1 LTSAVPRRDD
11 VYAGLTWNRF
21 RARLSV
27 FGVGATPKDQ
37 RQRQDDRSRR
47 QRCQGCILPTHRSGN
62 ITRNFQNQIR
72 RAATAILAAALG
84 LACAAPAAPAADLA
98 GHVNLFAGTRPGPGT
113 FGGGHNFPG
122 ATLPFGMVQWG
133 PDTTP
138 SAPHSGGYDHRDNHI
153 SGFSLTHLS
162 GAGCALYGDFPFLP
176 TTEPI
181 DSSPAQPGGPGLD
194 GRFQPGFSHSEE
206 GGWPGFYEVRLNPV
220 RGADIDVGLTA
231 TTRTG
236 MAHFEFPAN
245 PHASVLVNAGGSAQA
260 DDFAA
265 VEVDPDR
272 REISGTASSG
282 LFCGQRPRY
291 RVYFAAVFD
300 RRFEAY
306 GTWKDGS
313 LEPSG
318 QAAEDTQRPAANPRT
333 SARAGAYASFDT
345 RRNRTVT
352 ARVGISFVSVEGAR
366 ANLAAE
372 SSGKDFAA
380 IGLGARKRWNQA
392 LGRVRVSGGP
402 KPLLDTF
409 YTALYHAFLAPRT
422 FNDVGGAYPGM
433 DGQIHQARGRTQYAD
448 FSGWDTYRTQ
458 VQLLSLLAPERAS
471 EMMRSLLADAEQSG
485 CLPRWP
491 YANGQSMTMVGDS
504 ADPIL
509 ASAAAFGAGAFD
521 RQAALAAMVKG
532 ATESCRSANGDYLER
547 QGLDDYLTHGYVPF
561 DLDTNTRNANS
572 IYGDPDAV
580 WGSAATTLE
589 YAVDDFAIA
598 QLAARS
604 LHDRATYDAFM
615 HRSANW
621 RRLFN
626 PASGMV
632 EPRFADGR
640 FPTPYDNLG
649 GGGFVEGNSAQYTWM
664 VPQDP
669 AGLIGR
675 RGGPAKAA
683 ARLDRFLHELN
694 GGSGGTHTDHALLG
708 NEPTLQTPWLYDWMR
723 QPYRTQ
729 AAVRR
734 ALLGLYDTA
743 PDGYPGNDDLGT
755 LSAWYVFG
763 ALGLYPEVPGVGV
776 LAIGSPLFERAEIRL
791 AHRRRALILA
801 SAREVTT
808 AGSGKRRHREVR
820 SLSPATAPYIQSLR
834 LNGHAYAKPWTTY
847 CALARGATLF
857 YQLGRQPN
865 RRWGASAAVAPP
877 SFGPQRSMPKS
888 DCAP

>member
-1 LTSAVPRRDD
+1 VVSLAFAVVAPA
-11 VYAGLTWNRF
+11 V
-21 RARLSV
+21 
-27 FGVGATPKDQ
+27 
-37 RQRQDDRSRR
+37 
-47 QRCQGCILPTHRSGN
+47 
-62 ITRNFQNQIR
+62 
-72 RAATAILAAALG
+72 AAAD
-84 LACAAPAAPAADLA
+84 PA
-98 GHVNLFAGTRPGPGT
+98 GHVNPFAGTRPGPGT

-122 ATLPFGMVQWG
+122 AALPFGMVQWS

-138 SAPHSGGYDHRDNHI
+138 SAPHSGGYDHRDNHLR
-153 SGFSLTHLS
+153 GFSLTHLS

-176 TTEPI
+176 TTEPMT
-181 DSSPAQPGGPGLD
+181 SSPAASGGGLA

-206 GGWPGFYEVRLNPV
+206 AGWPGFYEVRLNPV
-220 RGADIDVGLTA
+220 RGADIDVALTA

-236 MAHFEFPAN
+236 MARFEFRAN
-245 PHASVLVNAGGSAQA
+245 PHASVLVDAGGSAQA
-260 DDFAA
+260 NDFAA
-265 VEVDPDR
+265 VEVDPSR

-291 RVYFAAVFD
+291 RIYFAAIFD
-300 RRFEAY
+300 RRFDAS
-306 GTWKDGS
+306 GTWEGGALDPG
-313 LEPSG
+313 G
-318 QAAEDTQRPAANPRT
+318 RAAEDSQKPEANPRT
-333 SARAGAYASFDT
+333 TAQAGAYASFDT
-345 RRNRTVT
+345 RKNRFVT
-352 ARVGISFVSVEGAR
+352 ARVGISFVSVDGAR

-372 SSGKDFAA
+372 SRGRGFGA
-380 IGLGARKRWNQA
+380 IGRLARKRWNQA

-402 KPLLDTF
+402 QRLLDTF

-422 FNDVGGAYPGM
+422 FSDVGGAYPGM
-433 DGQIHQARGRTQYAD
+433 DGQIHQARGRVQYAD

-471 EMMRSLLADAEQSG
+471 EMMRSLLADAAQSG

-491 YANGQSMTMVGDS
+491 YANGQSMTMVGDP

-521 RQAALAAMVKG
+521 RRAALEAMVRG
-532 ATESCRSANGDYLER
+532 ATQPCRSTNGDYLQR
-547 QGLDDYLTHGYVPF
+547 QGLAPYMALGYVPF

-604 LHDRATYDAFM
+604 LRDRATYRAFM
-615 HRSANW
+615 RRSANW

-640 FPTPYDNLG
+640 FPAPYDNLG

-669 AGLIGR
+669 AGLVRRMGGR
-675 RGGPAKAA
+675 GKAA
-683 ARLDRFLHELN
+683 ARLDGFLRELN
-694 GGSGGTHTDHALLG
+694 GGPGGTHTDHALLG
-708 NEPTLQTPWLYDWMR
+708 NEPTLQTPWLYDWMHR
-723 QPYRTQ
+723 PYRTQ

-734 ALLGLYDTA
+734 ALLTLYDTS

-776 LAIGSPLFERAEIRL
+776 LAIGSPLFARAEIRL
-791 AHRRRALILA
+791 PHRRRALILA
-801 SAREVTT
+801 AGREVSPT
-808 AGSGKRRHREVR
+808 GVGRKRRRRVR
-820 SLSPATAPYIQSLR
+820 SLSPAAAPYIQSLR
-834 LNGHAYAKPWTTY
+834 LNGHSYAKPWTTY
-847 CALARGATLF
+847 CALARGATLSF
-857 YQLGRQPN
+857 RLGRQPN
-865 RRWGASAAVAPP
+865 RRWGAAAAAAPP
-877 SFGPQRSMPKS
+877 SFGPQSSMPKGS
-888 DCAP
+888 CGT